1 LDLGTYALYCWYI
14 DFSQY
19 SGKGNHERGWS
30 TEDCLIWKDAW
41 SK

>member
-19 SGKGNHERGWS
+19 SGKGNHERG
-30 TEDCLIWKDAW
+30 
-41 SK
+41 